1 MPIRT
6 DLALDTHESL
16 DGEIKGVTLD
26 VQNIDGITVST
37 VEIINEEGKN
47 VFNKEIGKY
56 ITVESH
62 ALCNGDKA
70 GEEKTS
76 EILAEK
82 IRSLLTPE
90 KLKQGVLVV
99 GLGNRNVT
107 ADSLGPGVCD
117 KLFITRHLHAYVP
130 DILDD
135 RINKTSAV
143 APGVLGI
150 TGIETLEIVRGVAD
164 NISPGAIV
172 AIDSLA
178 SNNVGRIRTTFQLCD
193 TGIAPG
199 SGIGNKRNALNEQEL
214 GVKVLG
220 LGVPLVVFASTI
232 AEDLINNTL
241 ESEGINKDITPG
253 LQTLIEKVSESEGA
267 EMIVTPKDIDTVVEG
282 CSRIIANALNIALHQ
297 NISLD
302 EVQTYMV

>member
-6 DLALDTHESL
+6 DLALDIQESME
-16 DGEIKGVTLD
+16 GEIKGIMLD
-26 VQNIDGITVST
+26 VQTVNDITVTT
-37 VEIINEEGKN
+37 VEILNEEGKDA
-47 VFNKEIGKY
+47 FNKEIGKY

-62 ALCNGDKA
+62 ALCNGDKP

-82 IRSLLTPE
+82 IRSLLTRE
-90 KLKQGVLVV
+90 ELEQGILVV
-99 GLGNRNVT
+99 GLGNRHVT

-117 KLFITRHLHAYVP
+117 KLFVTRHLYSYVP
-130 DILDD
+130 EVLDE

-164 NISPGAIV
+164 NITPGAIV

-199 SGIGNKRNALNEQEL
+199 SGIGNRRSALNEREL

-220 LGVPLVVFASTI
+220 LGVPLVVFAATI

-241 ESEGINKDITPG
+241 ESEGLDRDITPG
-253 LQTLIEKVSESEGA
+253 LKTLIEKVSQSEGA

-282 CSRIIANALNIALHQ
+282 CSRIIANALNIALHHD
-297 NISLD
+297 ISLD